1 MNMQILILIFF
12 LTLCH
17 GANLHSQDTFS
28 IVCADSTTREVGSAG
43 ASCVDLIAFGISDA
57 SFLGQIFPDTGAINT
72 QAAYLATNQQ
82 RAAQRMRTSDSP
94 EQIAEWV
101 SQNDVENNPD
111 IRQYG
116 FVKFMGASPKAAGFT
131 GEACIDY
138 KNHVTGS
145 IDGIAYAIQGNIL
158 FGQDILDSMETRFRR
173 AKGTLAC
180 RMMEAMQGANSVGAD
195 IRCEPNGTSSLFAFI
210 KVAKPT
216 DKANKPYI
224 SLSVV
229 TSNGERVEP
238 ITELQRQ
245 FDQTYGCNTVNIQET
260 ESTNTLY
267 PNPTNG
273 MILFSNPQKNIRL
286 LDIKG
291 NVILSIKGPTP
302 SIDCSTIPTGT
313 YTIMTHSM
321 NGTVIIAR

>member
-1 MNMQILILIFF
+1 MNMQILILIF
-12 LTLCH
+12 LLALCH
-17 GANLHSQDTFS
+17 GTELHSQDTFS

-57 SFLGQIFPDTGAINT
+57 SFLGQIFPDTGAINS

-145 IDGIAYAIQGNIL
+145 IDGVAYAIQGNIL

-216 DKANKPYI
+216 DKAIKPYI

-245 FDQTYGCNTVNIQET
+245 FDQTYGCTTVHVKEDLGDAFFPNPATGIIHFSTPQINIQ
-260 ESTNTLY
+260 LH
-267 PNPTNG
+267 
-273 MILFSNPQKNIRL
+273 
-286 LDIKG
+286 DAKG
-291 NVILSIKGPTP
+291 NLIMNLPGPAQAINCSGLSNGVYSIHTQTMKGSVVIHK
-302 SIDCSTIPTGT
+302 
-313 YTIMTHSM
+313 
-321 NGTVIIAR
+321 